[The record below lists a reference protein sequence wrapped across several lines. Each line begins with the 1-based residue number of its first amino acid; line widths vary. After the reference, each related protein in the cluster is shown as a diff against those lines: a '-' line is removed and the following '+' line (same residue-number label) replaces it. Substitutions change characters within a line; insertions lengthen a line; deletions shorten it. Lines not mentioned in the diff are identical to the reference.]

1 MPFTLAH
8 PAAVLPLRGLRYL
21 RTAPLILGAM
31 VPDLPYFV
39 PSVVGR
45 LMPETH
51 SFEGSLSTDLVF
63 GYLSLVTVFVL
74 RAPLTALLPAR
85 ARWLCLNALAP
96 FSRPREWAFAA
107 LAIIAGV
114 WTHLL
119 WDSFTHND
127 GWMVHRVAALSE
139 QVTIG
144 PYSTQLCHVL
154 QYVSSVLGLAAM
166 AVWYARLRT
175 PRRSVAAPG
184 AARSA
189 VGPVL
194 LLVAAAA
201 MLIGSVQAVEQFNHW
216 HTFYRTVDVLL
227 TRSLAWFGVLYL
239 VAGTIVALEQAH
251 ERVSADRGPQR

>member
-21 RTAPLILGAM
+21 RSAPLILGAM
-31 VPDLPYFV
+31 IPDLPYYV
-39 PSVVGR
+39 PTDLGR
-45 LMPETH
+45 RLIPETH
-51 SFEGSLSTDLVF
+51 TFAGSLSIDLVL
-63 GYLSLVTVFVL
+63 GYASLVAVFVL

-96 FSRPREWAFAA
+96 FGRSREWAFAA

-119 WDSFTHND
+119 WDSFTHSE
-127 GWMVHRVAALSE
+127 GWVVRRVEALSAP
-139 QVTIG
+139 VTIG
-144 PYSTQLCHVL
+144 PYTTELCHVL
-154 QYVSSVLGLAAM
+154 QYVSSVLGLVVM
-166 AVWYARLRT
+166 AVWYARLPT
-175 PRRSVAAPG
+175 PRPSAAAPG

-194 LLVAAAA
+194 LLVAAAGT
-201 MLIGSVQAVEQFNHW
+201 LIGSVQAVEHFRRW
-216 HTFYRTVDVLL
+216 HSFYWTIDVLL
-227 TRSLAWFGVLYL
+227 TRSLAWFAVLYL

-251 ERVSADRGPQR
+251 ERVSDSGK